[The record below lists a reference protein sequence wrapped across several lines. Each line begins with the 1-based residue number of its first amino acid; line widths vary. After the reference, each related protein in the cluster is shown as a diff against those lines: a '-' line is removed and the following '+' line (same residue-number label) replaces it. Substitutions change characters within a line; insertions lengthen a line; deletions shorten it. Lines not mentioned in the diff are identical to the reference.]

1 MHLLF
6 EVLIDKRFIC
16 LGEECEVHAFSLFTH
31 YGGQVA
37 IEAVGIVGSD
47 GRHEVTHGEEAF
59 VECLIS
65 RNLILCHFAC
75 PEAFT
80 VQAHIPVRE
89 VVRHEG
95 LNQATRTRGFVFLIS
110 GRNTLDE
117 RLEFGENPTVD
128 FGTLRIGHLCGA
140 IVETI
145 DIGIHC
151 KEAVT
156 LEELCKEAA
165 CHFLHTV
172 LVELEV
178 VPGCRV
184 RNHVPTHGVRTKFL
198 DAFEGV
204 DTVAEAL

>member
-1 MHLLF
+1 MHLLLKILVNECF
-6 EVLIDKRFIC
+6 VS
-16 LGEECEVHAFSLFTH
+16 LGEEGEVNAFSLFTH

-75 PEAFT
+75 PEAFA

-95 LNQATRTRGFVFLIS
+95 FNQATRTCRFVFFIRR
-110 GRNTLDE
+110 RNTLDE

-128 FGTLRIGHLCGA
+128 FGTLSVGHLCRTIVKA
-140 IVETI
+140 IHV
-145 DIGIHC
+145 GIHC
-151 KEAVT
+151 KETIT
-156 LEELCKEAA
+156 LEELCEETT
-165 CHFLHTV
+165 CHFLHAI
-172 LVELEV
+172 LVKLEV
-178 VPGCRV
+178 VPRCRV
-184 RNHVPTHGVRTKFL
+184 GNHVPTYGVRTKFL
-198 DAFEGV
+198 NAFEWV
-204 DTVAEAL
+204 DTIAEAL